1 MKTILFLEVF
11 PGLPTKYELGTAE
24 TDDTGY
30 NQIKSGAV
38 KNLDCLECLMEQADE
53 VFEGRSLALKG
64 QVNRVK

>member
-24 TDDTGY
+24 ADDTGY
-30 NQIKSGAV
+30 NQIEGGTVEDFDS
-38 KNLDCLECLMEQADE
+38 LECLMEQADE

-64 QVNRVK
+64 QMNRVK